1 MGIKDLRSDLAIKG
15 IAVFGSVAFVIENVR
30 DVFIHD
36 TDTITGLD
44 VTDVRLSPKSTAIP
58 GARIGDTLIDW
69 AHADNKDEAR

>member
-30 DVFIHD
+30 NVFIHD

-58 GARIGDTLIDW
+58 GARISDTLIDW